1 MNWLEIGLWILLAL
15 GFIAGGYL
23 YFLKVRANPLIIFG
37 LIFGWLQAAWPTI
50 KTIAIRV
57 ALYLLKSSP
66 ETQAR
71 AREESRHRDEPGRG
85 KGPER

>member
-23 YFLKVRANPLIIFG
+23 YFLKVRANPLILVG
-37 LIFGWLQAAWPTI
+37 LVFGWLKAAWPTI
-50 KTIAIRV
+50 RTIAIRV
-57 ALYLLKSSP
+57 AWYLLKSSP

-71 AREESRHRDEPGRG
+71 ARENSRQRREPGPKADR
-85 KGPER
+85 

>member
-71 AREESRHRDEPGRG
+71 ARENSRQRREPGPKADR
-85 KGPER
+85 